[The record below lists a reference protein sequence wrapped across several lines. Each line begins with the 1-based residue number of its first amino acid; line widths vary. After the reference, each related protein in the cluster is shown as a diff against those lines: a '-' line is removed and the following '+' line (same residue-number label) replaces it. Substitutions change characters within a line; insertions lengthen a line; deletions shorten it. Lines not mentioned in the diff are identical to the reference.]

1 MSTVIRFEMESGKSS
16 LTRNYCGKS
25 IADLLLGCSAFGINK
40 DITKQQQFAYAA
52 NSPVIDTD
60 LKQRNVIILHFNRN
74 VQLTQINGVEVA
86 RGALS
91 FKSSGAV
98 KYNISGVDC
107 AFSSSGGIIHCC
119 LDSAT
124 IDSADVETPIDES
137 VDILLD
143 ARPTRPVRE
152 SADETSNL
160 VSYSSKMICY
170 RAFDYTCYFT
180 RFNASEFRFTSI
192 YYEDDFFLVPHG
204 FYLPAVIVLE
214 SYVYPLRGFKNPVEI
229 KTVRE
234 SILDQTDN
242 ARNKRISEL
251 MYGVFTELM
260 ELVAGMN
267 AAISGLNRLLPQ
279 KQQITSFI
287 PLPQSL
293 IEFEQSRPSE
303 YIRSITEPD
312 FSKWQI
318 VIDSHKLIDWLSN
331 DLAQPK
337 GKGMLENLEKMVNGY
352 PELTL
357 LVPKLD
363 NLKIELYKFMARLQ
377 TLELM
382 NPGTQEIAYSH
393 IDFGSSENN
402 NTILRTFS
410 DNCVVDYEIDLI
422 SFQWSLAGTYFI
434 DSLTMYLYAS
444 DDDASKGA
452 AAAKGLTKRIPRALG
467 RSQTSHCML
476 LYARKQDS
484 ANDPLNANDLDH
496 LLDGYLRKIGSA
508 EDGIHIDGPL
518 VVVSRT
524 WDRAV
529 LLPILW
535 KDESSDEVRLC
546 SMVLPEFGYYDPQ
559 DFQRKS
565 FEDVEML
572 TVVNDKNGRTID
584 WVTLT
589 YGVCEGFDQDGKL
602 QLCLKEE

>member
-60 LKQRNVIILHFNRN
+60 LKQRNVVLLHFNRN
-74 VQLTQINGVEVA
+74 VQLTQIYGEEIARRARAFHSTGATKYSYDGVELEFSKLGPIVQCC
-86 RGALS
+86 
-91 FKSSGAV
+91 
-98 KYNISGVDC
+98 IDGVTPDN
-107 AFSSSGGIIHCC
+107 
-119 LDSAT
+119 
-124 IDSADVETPIDES
+124 ADVHTPIDES

-143 ARPTRPVRE
+143 ARPSKLLRE
-152 SADETSNL
+152 SVDETSNL

-170 RAFDYTCYFT
+170 RSFDYTCYFT
-180 RFNASEFRFTSI
+180 RFDQTEMCFTSI

-229 KTVRE
+229 KTIRE

-242 ARNKRISEL
+242 TRNKKISDL
-251 MYGVFTELM
+251 MYGIFTELM
-260 ELVAGMN
+260 ESVAAMN
-267 AAISGLNRLLPQ
+267 AAIGGVNRKLPSG
-279 KQQITSFI
+279 KQIASFI

-303 YIRSITEPD
+303 YIRAIKEPD
-312 FSKWQI
+312 FSKWPI
-318 VIDSHKLIDWLSN
+318 VIDSHKLIDWLSD

-337 GKGMLENLEKMVNGY
+337 GKGFVEHLRAMVDGY

-357 LVPKLD
+357 LVPATD
-363 NLKIELYKFMARLQ
+363 DLKQELYKITARLQ

-382 NPGTQEIAYSH
+382 NPSTKEVAYSH

-402 NTILRTFS
+402 NTILRTFK

-476 LYARKQDS
+476 LYARKEDS

-535 KDESSDEVRLC
+535 KDESNEDVRLC
-546 SMVLPEFGYYDPQ
+546 SIVLPEFGYYDPQ
-559 DFQRKS
+559 DFQRKE
-565 FEDVEML
+565 FDEVEML
-572 TVVNDKNGRTID
+572 TVVNDSKGRTID
-584 WVTLT
+584 WVVRT
-589 YGVCEGFDQDGKL
+589 YSTCEGFESDGKL

>member
-40 DITKQQQFAYAA
+40 DLTKQQQFAYAA

-60 LKQRNVIILHFNRN
+60 LKQRNVVLLHFNRN
-74 VQLTQINGVEVA
+74 VQLTQIRGEEIARRARAFLSTGTTKYPLESTECEFSKLGHIVQCCIDGVTPD
-86 RGALS
+86 
-91 FKSSGAV
+91 
-98 KYNISGVDC
+98 N
-107 AFSSSGGIIHCC
+107 
-119 LDSAT
+119 
-124 IDSADVETPIDES
+124 ADVHTPIDES

-143 ARPTRPVRE
+143 ARPTRLLRE

-170 RAFDYTCYFT
+170 RSFDYTCYFT
-180 RFNASEFRFTSI
+180 RFDQTDMYFTSI

-214 SYVYPLRGFKNPVEI
+214 SYVYPLRGFKNPIEI

-242 ARNKRISEL
+242 TRNKKISDL
-251 MYGVFTELM
+251 MYGVFTALM
-260 ELVAGMN
+260 ERVAAMN
-267 AAISGLNRLLPQ
+267 AAIGGLNRQLPSN
-279 KQQITSFI
+279 KQIASFI

-303 YIRSITEPD
+303 YIRAIKEPD
-312 FSKWQI
+312 FSKWPI
-318 VIDSHKLIDWLSN
+318 VIDCHKLLDWLSN

-337 GKGMLENLEKMVNGY
+337 GKGFIEHLKTMVGGF

-357 LVPKLD
+357 LVPAAD
-363 NLKIELYKFMARLQ
+363 ALKDELYTITARLQ

-382 NPGTQEIAYSH
+382 NPSTKEVAYSH

-402 NTILRTFS
+402 NTILRTFD
-410 DNCVVDYEIDLI
+410 DNCVIDYEIDLI
-422 SFQWSLAGTYFI
+422 SFQWNLAGTYFI

-476 LYARKQDS
+476 LYARKEDS

-535 KDESSDEVRLC
+535 KDESGEDVRLC
-546 SMVLPEFGYYDPQ
+546 SIVLPEFGYYDPQ
-559 DFQRKS
+559 DFQRKE
-565 FEDVEML
+565 FDEVEML

-584 WVTLT
+584 WVVRT
-589 YGVCEGFDQDGKL
+589 YSTCEGFEADGKL